1 MGALCWSLATF
12 AIVLSTLASTSTV
25 QAHPSPM
32 ITGGFT
38 SQPIGHYEFC
48 KRKPAECSIRTRDF
62 GTLPMSEEL
71 LARLERLTVKVNQA
85 IKPKS
90 DLEIY
95 GVDEYW
101 TYPVD
106 AGDCEDYA
114 LAKRR
119 ILLKEGVSTS
129 NLLLTVL
136 RRPNGEGHA
145 VLTVRTDIGDVI
157 LDNLTDAV
165 LNWDET
171 EYLYLKRQATT
182 HTGRWVTI
190 REGDAPLVGSLH

>member
-1 MGALCWSLATF
+1 
-12 AIVLSTLASTSTV
+12 
-25 QAHPSPM
+25 M
-32 ITGGFT
+32 ITGGLT

-48 KRKPAECSIRTRDF
+48 KRKPAECSVRSRDINP
-62 GTLPMSEEL
+62 LPMSEEL
-71 LARLERLTVKVNQA
+71 LARLERLTVKINRAV
-85 IKPKS
+85 KPKS
-90 DLEIY
+90 DLELY

-119 ILLKEGVSTS
+119 ILLTEGVSTS

-136 RRPNGEGHA
+136 KRPNGEGHA
-145 VLTVRTDIGDVI
+145 VLTVRTNSGDVI
-157 LDNLTDAV
+157 LDNLTDAI

-171 EYLYLKRQATT
+171 QYLYLKRQSTT
-182 HTGRWVTI
+182 HSGRWVTI
-190 REGDAPLVGSLH
+190 REGDTPLVGSLH

>member
-1 MGALCWSLATF
+1 MTVFSRWLSAAVVVILAI
-12 AIVLSTLASTSTV
+12 AGGSAAN
-25 QAHPSPM
+25 AHPSPM
-32 ITGGFT
+32 ITGGLT

-48 KRKPAECSIRTRDF
+48 KRNPDECAVRTRGDTPVAMTNVF
-62 GTLPMSEEL
+62 ME
-71 LARLERLTVKVNQA
+71 RLQRLTVKVNQA
-85 IKPKS
+85 VRPVS
-90 DLEIY
+90 DLDLY
-95 GVDEYW
+95 KVNEYW

-114 LAKRR
+114 LQKRR
-119 ILLKEGVSTS
+119 ILMTEGIQPS

-145 VLTVRTDIGDVI
+145 VLTVRTDIGDVV
-157 LDNLTDAV
+157 LDNLTDLV
-165 LNWDET
+165 MNWDET
-171 EYLYLKRQATT
+171 PYKFLKRQATG

>member
-62 GTLPMSEEL
+62 GTLPMSEKL

>member
-145 VLTVRTDIGDVI
+145 VLTVRTDIGDVV

>member
-1 MGALCWSLATF
+1 MLKRLLHLF
-12 AIVLSTLASTSTV
+12 AVISTV
-25 QAHPSPM
+25 AMSGFAAQAHPSAM
-32 ITGGFT
+32 VTGSLT

-48 KRKPAECSIRTRDF
+48 KRKPAECSVRSRDL
-62 GTLPMSEEL
+62 TPLTMSDALVQRLEEL
-71 LARLERLTVKVNQA
+71 TVSINKAVN
-85 IKPKS
+85 PKS
-90 DLEIY
+90 DQELY
-95 GVDEYW
+95 GQAEYW

-119 ILLKEGVSTS
+119 TLMKDGVSAS

-145 VLTVRTDIGDVI
+145 VLTVRTDLGDVI
-157 LDNLTDAV
+157 LDNLTDRV

-171 EYLYLKRQATT
+171 GYIYLKRQATN
-182 HTGRWVTI
+182 HTGRWVSI

>member
-1 MGALCWSLATF
+1 
-12 AIVLSTLASTSTV
+12 
-25 QAHPSPM
+25 M

-145 VLTVRTDIGDVI
+145 VLTVRTDIGDVV

>member
-1 MGALCWSLATF
+1 MEVGD
-12 AIVLSTLASTSTV
+12 I
-25 QAHPSPM
+25 
-32 ITGGFT
+32 T

-48 KRKPAECSIRTRDF
+48 KRNASECSIRSRS
-62 GTLPMSEEL
+62 TLPLIMS
-71 LARLERLTVKVNQA
+71 ARLRDQLENLTISINQA
-85 IKPKS
+85 VRPKS
-90 DLEIY
+90 DLELY
-95 GVDEYW
+95 GVDEFW

-119 ILLKEGVSTS
+119 LLLKDGISAS

-145 VLTVRTDIGDVI
+145 VLTVRTDVGDVV
-157 LDNLTDAV
+157 LDNLTDKV

-171 EYLYLKRQATT
+171 GYTYLKRQSAG
-182 HTGRWVTI
+182 HTGKWVSI
-190 REGDAPLVGSLH
+190 RDGEAPLVSSVH

>member
-62 GTLPMSEEL
+62 GTLPMSEKL

-145 VLTVRTDIGDVI
+145 VLTVRTDIGDVV

>member
-1 MGALCWSLATF
+1 MGGLCRSLATF
-12 AIVLSTLASTSTV
+12 AIALSTLGWTSAA

-32 ITGGFT
+32 ITGGLT

-48 KRKPAECSIRTRDF
+48 KRKPAECSVRSRDINP
-62 GTLPMSEEL
+62 LPMSEEL
-71 LARLERLTVKVNQA
+71 LARLERLTVKINRAV
-85 IKPKS
+85 KPKS
-90 DLEIY
+90 DLELY

-119 ILLKEGVSTS
+119 ILLTEGVSTS

-136 RRPNGEGHA
+136 KRPNGEGHA
-145 VLTVRTDIGDVI
+145 VLTVRTNSGDVI
-157 LDNLTDAV
+157 LDNLTDAI

-171 EYLYLKRQATT
+171 QYLYLKRQSTT
-182 HTGRWVTI
+182 HSGRWVTI
-190 REGDAPLVGSLH
+190 REGDTPLVGSLH